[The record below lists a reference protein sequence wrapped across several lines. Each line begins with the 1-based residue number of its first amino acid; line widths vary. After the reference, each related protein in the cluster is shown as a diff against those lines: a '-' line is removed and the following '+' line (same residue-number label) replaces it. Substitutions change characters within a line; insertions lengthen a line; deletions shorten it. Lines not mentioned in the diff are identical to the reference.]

1 MLHQTRVFLFHW
13 LSEMISNNFSVV
25 FLQIKILA
33 GELCLD
39 RAVVLKLLRD
49 PPPSLVMLSAS
60 LPDKPAPTIL
70 DPVEN
75 VDQVETMTQ
84 VAKPEDKVK
93 VPVHVMQSN
102 WSARKR
108 LKKVQV
114 ETLEQVYRKTKRPT
128 VSINYLHIYSQMIIY
143 A

>member
-1 MLHQTRVFLFHW
+1 M
-13 LSEMISNNFSVV
+13 
-25 FLQIKILA
+25 QIKILA

-70 DPVEN
+70 DPVEKPVEN
-75 VDQVETMTQ
+75 VDQVENMTQ